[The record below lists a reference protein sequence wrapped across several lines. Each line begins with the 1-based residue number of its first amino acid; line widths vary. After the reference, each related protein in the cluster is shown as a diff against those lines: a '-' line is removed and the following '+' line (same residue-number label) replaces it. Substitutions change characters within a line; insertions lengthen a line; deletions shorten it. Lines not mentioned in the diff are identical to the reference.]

1 MVLNIDAKFEAKLT
15 CAFKNDMSS
24 KFSLEHVCKSKN
36 WDFDWILLFKA
47 ENI

>member
-24 KFSLEHVCKSKN
+24 KFLLEHVCKSKN